1 MGTEPDDEWLMMD
14 ASHVT
19 VHPHASG
26 AKGETKIGPAQ
37 KGAPFQEPFGRG
49 CAWVAGPNYYYR
61 RYPIRL
67 YTGSRLNPGIS
78 AGH

>member
-37 KGAPFQEPFGRG
+37 KGAPFQEPLAVDTNGLPVRMMIKLPEQI
-49 CAWVAGPNYYYR
+49 VH
-61 RYPIRL
+61 RL
-67 YTGSRLNPGIS
+67 TP
-78 AGH
+78 